1 MRNAFIT
8 GLIAGIAGMLAAAY
22 VAPFL
27 SQDRIRG
34 ETRVQTNGGRLE
46 VFEVRTAADALL
58 QAPGLQGDLEILPN
72 DTAWYPELAPFI
84 GDASVYRLRNESGR
98 VIGVASRVRAMRGSD
113 DVEWILHIPA
123 RGTLALTGVSV
134 DNAEV
139 GELRVGT
146 EEFVEL
152 SGDWQAELDANGT
165 WRISTSVRAR
175 TPGDEKPDEAAEA
188 EAEVQP

>member
-8 GLIAGIAGMLAAAY
+8 GLIAGVAGVVLVAY

-27 SQDRIRG
+27 EQDRIRA

-46 VFEVRTAADALL
+46 VFKVRTDADALL
-58 QAPGLQGDLEILPN
+58 QAPGLQSDIDVLPN

-84 GDASVYRLRNESGR
+84 GDASVYRLRNESGL
-98 VIGVASRVRAMRGSD
+98 VIGVASRVRAMRGND

-134 DNAEV
+134 DDAEV
-139 GELRVGT
+139 GELRLGT
-146 EEFVEL
+146 EEFVDLNGE
-152 SGDWQAELDANGT
+152 WQAQLDADGVWTIN
-165 WRISTSVRAR
+165 TSVRAR
-175 TPGDEKPDEAAEA
+175 TEDDDAPDGADEA
-188 EAEVQP
+188 QS